1 MKLYL
6 VEDDKKLNH
15 ILTNFLTKNEYDVHS
30 PQDFSKIK
38 EDFQH
43 VDPDLVL
50 MDITLPYF
58 DGYYWTTVI
67 RQVSDCPIIF
77 MSARESAMDQIMALE
92 YGGDDYITKPF
103 SYDLL
108 LAKIRSHIRRNYGQ
122 YADRHKERVI
132 TFGEFR
138 YYPEKLQINYQ
149 EKVEAISQKEGELIN
164 IFLTKATRIVSRNEL
179 LAALWDNENFVDDN
193 TLSVN
198 ITRLRK
204 RLSNIG
210 LPHAIQTIRGKGYK
224 LILETSETR

>member
-15 ILTNFLTKNEYDVHS
+15 ILTNFLTKNEYDVYA
-30 PQDFSKIK
+30 PQDFSAIK
-38 EDFQH
+38 EDFLRVQ
-43 VDPDLVL
+43 PDLVL

-122 YADRHKERVI
+122 YADNRKERVI
-132 TFGEFR
+132 TAGELH
-138 YYPEKLQINYQ
+138 YYPEKLQISYQ
-149 EKVEAISQKEGELIN
+149 GKVEDISQKEGELIT
-164 IFLTKATRIVSRNEL
+164 IFMNKATKIVSRNEL
-179 LAALWDNENFVDDN
+179 LAALWDDENFVDDN

-204 RLSNIG
+204 RLSAVG
-210 LPHAIQTIRGKGYK
+210 LPNVIQTVRSKGYK
-224 LILETSETR
+224 LILETSETL